1 MSVEY
6 STNLSIIIQ
15 ILTGVIAFKGL
26 FIELGAQHQILKEIL
41 TVELVV
47 QVVELAFY
55 LLFLQPVANIV
66 TGMAALRYFDW
77 FITTPTMLLTT
88 IVYFRYEELVDNNST
103 FKLKEFLDENR
114 IDIIHIFLFNLL
126 MLIFGYL
133 GEIGIIDK
141 ISATLWG
148 FLAFGGSFSIIYK
161 NYAKRSVAGKKL
173 YSILFTVWALYGF
186 IYLLPD
192 VPKNNMYNMIDL
204 VAKNFFGIFLF
215 YKIKTLSL
223 QNKENKK

>member
-6 STNLSIIIQ
+6 STNLSIFIQ
-15 ILTGVIAFKGL
+15 IITGVIAFKGL
-26 FIELGAQHQILKEIL
+26 FIELESKHLILKEIL
-41 TVELVV
+41 TVEMIV
-47 QVVELAFY
+47 QVVELTFY

-88 IVYFRYEELVDNNST
+88 IVYFRYEELVEKNSS
-103 FKLKEFLDENR
+103 FKLQEFLNENMT
-114 IDIIHIFLFNLL
+114 DIIHIFLFNLL

-133 GEIGIIDK
+133 GEIDIISK
-141 ISATLWG
+141 TTGVLWG
-148 FLAFGGSFSIIYK
+148 FLAFAGTFRIIYK
-161 NYAKRSVAGKKL
+161 NYAKRTVIGQKL
-173 YSILFTVWALYGF
+173 YSILFTVWALYGI

-204 VAKNFFGIFLF
+204 VAKNFFGVFLY
-215 YKIKTLSL
+215 YKIKTLSS
-223 QNKENKK
+223 ENKK